1 MPTRFEST
9 GFSFVG
15 TLNTTQTQCCF
26 CSRQYWDTRVDV
38 PFTEVSRSPC
48 EYYLV
53 ACIYKHSEACC
64 SFSFRTLNRKL
75 SWVAQVL
82 NNSKIYLSVI
92 AESNINFPELLES
105 LYFYASKLTFT
116 FLPDFSI
123 IYVKQLK
130 HLYIQNCTHTFHW
143 PLQGV

>member
-1 MPTRFEST
+1 MPTRSEST
-9 GFSFVG
+9 GFSFVD

-26 CSRQYWDTRVDV
+26 CTRQCWETHVDV

-64 SFSFRTLNRKL
+64 SFRNLNRKL
-75 SWVAQVL
+75 SWVIQVL
-82 NNSKIYLSVI
+82 SKSKIYLSVI
-92 AESNINFPELLES
+92 AVRNINFPELLES
-105 LYFYASKLTFT
+105 PYFYTSKLTFT
-116 FLPDFSI
+116 FLLDISI
-123 IYVKQLK
+123 ICVKQLK
-130 HLYIQNCTHTFHW
+130 HLYIQNCTHTVHW